1 MIEACTI
8 GPAMRTPSPL
18 PAPEHCASSEASL
31 AAAGLGTWQ
40 IDVGAAA
47 VTCNDRCAAHL
58 TGDSASAAAITP
70 ELILGEDSAGLVAR
84 VGASDESEPFE
95 FERLVKSPAGTR
107 WVWVQGVR
115 RYDEYGRLYAVT
127 GFTLDITNRKQ
138 HELELQARANSER
151 AARERSEALAATMDQ
166 FVMSVS
172 HELRS
177 PLNAI
182 VTWAEVLRFA
192 TAPADIERVAD
203 AIKRNG
209 RQLSLMVDDL
219 LDSGAITTG
228 KLSVHRDPIDLRA
241 LVLAVAE
248 DMHKQA
254 EHKHIALRIGNM
266 TACTI
271 VGDESRLKQV
281 VWNLLSNALKFTEA
295 GSVKIDLCVVD
306 KDAQL
311 TVRDTGRGISADAL
325 PLVFDRFR
333 QVSPNASGRVGGL
346 GLGLWLVR
354 HIVGL
359 HGGTVTAYSDGPGQ
373 GSTFTVRIP
382 CAASAPPFDRAAGGP

>member
-1 MIEACTI
+1 MSA
-8 GPAMRTPSPL
+8 PSPL
-18 PAPEHCASSEASL
+18 PSPEHCASDDASL

-40 IDVGAAA
+40 IDIGAS
-47 VTCNDRCAAHL
+47 VVVCNDRCATHL
-58 TGDSASAAAITP
+58 ASSNAATITP
-70 ELILGEDSAGLVAR
+70 DLILGEDSAGLVAR
-84 VGASDESEPFE
+84 VGASNEKKPFE
-95 FERLVKSPAGTR
+95 LERLVASSAGSR
-107 WVWVQGVR
+107 WVLVQGIR
-115 RYDEYGRLYAVT
+115 HYGEDGRLYTVT
-127 GFTLDITNRKQ
+127 GFTLDITDRKQ
-138 HELELQARANSER
+138 RELDLQARANSER
-151 AARERSEALAATMDQ
+151 AARERSEALAAIMDQ

-203 AIKRNG
+203 AITRNG

-228 KLSVHRDPIDLRA
+228 KLSVHRQPIDLRA

-254 EHKHIALRIGNM
+254 EHKHIALRIGEM
-266 TACTI
+266 TACRI
-271 VGDESRLKQV
+271 VGDESRMKQV

-295 GSVKIDLCVVD
+295 GSVEIDLRVVD
-306 KDAQL
+306 ADAQI
-311 TVRDTGRGISADAL
+311 TVRDTGRGISAEAL

-333 QVSPNASGRVGGL
+333 QVSPNASGRIGGL
-346 GLGLWLVR
+346 GLGLWLVK

-359 HGGTVTAYSDGPGQ
+359 HGGTVTANSEGPGQ
-373 GSTFTVRIP
+373 GATFTVRVP
-382 CAASAPPFDRAAGGP
+382 CAASGPIFHRAVGGR